1 MAQATG
7 GDSSVVRRINS
18 AATLRALRGG
28 EVLTVTALMEATGLS
43 RPTVEGVVDGLLA
56 EGLVVETTTA
66 EGEDGSRPRGR
77 PARRFRFHAEAGH
90 LLGIDV
96 GVHRIRVVLADL
108 GGTIIGRAARTVEEG
123 CEAEDRLERVRATVS
138 ETLRRAQVSRNSLWG
153 VGVGTP
159 GIVDTEGVVT
169 LSSAMPGWTGLD
181 LGGRLGRSFS
191 CPVQVENDANLAAI
205 GERWKG
211 VAVGSDDIV
220 YVMAGLSPGA
230 GSFINGRLH
239 RGFGGAAGEI
249 GALHLLGRQVTPE
262 NLLSTTGT
270 PLPPLDEAAVGEVF
284 RHAAEGDRTAGEA
297 VDRFVQR
304 LIHDVTA
311 LVLALDPEIV
321 VIGGWA
327 AGLADAVPPLTAE
340 LERLC
345 LRMPRVELSALGADG
360 VALGAV
366 RVALDR
372 AEHRL
377 FAVEHTGSARA

>member
-1 MAQATG
+1 VTQASA

-18 AATLRALRGG
+18 TETLRALRGG
-28 EVLTVTALMEATGLS
+28 EVLTVTALMDATGLS

-56 EGLVVETTTA
+56 EGLIVETTTA
-66 EGEDGSRPRGR
+66 EDGSRPRGR
-77 PARRFRFHAEAGH
+77 PARRFRFHAEAGY
-90 LLGIDV
+90 LLGIDI
-96 GVHRIRVVLADL
+96 GIHRVRVVLADL
-108 GGTIIGRAARTVEEG
+108 SGTIVGRAARTVEED
-123 CEAEDRLERVRATVS
+123 CEAEDRLERVRAAVS
-138 ETLRRAQVSRNSLWG
+138 ETLRRAQVPRGSLWG

-159 GIVDTEGVVT
+159 GIVDTEGVVQ
-169 LSSAMPGWTGLD
+169 LASAMPGWNGLD
-181 LGGRLGRSFS
+181 LGGRLGRSFR
-191 CPVQVENDANLAAI
+191 CPVHVENDANLAAI

-230 GSFINGRLH
+230 GSFVNGRLH

-249 GALHLLGRQVTPE
+249 GALHLLGRQATPE

-284 RHAAEGDRTAGEA
+284 RHAAEGDPTAAEA

-304 LIHDVTA
+304 LVHDVTA

-327 AGLADAVPPLTAE
+327 AGLAGAVPPLTAE

-360 VALGAV
+360 VALGAL
-366 RVALDR
+366 RTALDR
-372 AEHRL
+372 VEHRL